1 MEPEFPLEFIVLG
14 TPVSF
19 QRDNPKAK
27 QEWKELVRSASAEK
41 LPQMHFA
48 TSDRIALTL
57 YYYPEGQMAGDL
69 DNIVKLT
76 LDAMSRHIYLDDR
89 QVERIVVQKFE
100 TDRVF
105 AFSDPSQTLTA
116 CLLGEKP
123 ALYIRVSNDPHED
136 LRL

>member
-1 MEPEFPLEFIVLG
+1 
-14 TPVSF
+14 
-19 QRDNPKAK
+19 
-27 QEWKELVRSASAEK
+27 
-41 LPQMHFA
+41 
-48 TSDRIALTL
+48 
-57 YYYPEGQMAGDL
+57 MAGDL

-76 LDAMSRHIYLDDR
+76 LDAMSRHIYIDDR